1 MVAEWAF
8 DVWRKVATDDLI
20 VRGFRQCEYIGWDG
34 DTNTLHSKLRATV
47 ESREVPAEVI
57 GEVNAS
63 LEEMRMAE
71 AEDVF
76 DGDEH
81 NDKQR
86 DEQ

>member
-1 MVAEWAF
+1 M
-8 DVWRKVATDDLI
+8 
-20 VRGFRQCEYIGWDG
+20 
-34 DTNTLHSKLRATV
+34 
-47 ESREVPAEVI
+47 I